1 MLEDISLRRKQAKL
15 GEKKKD
21 IEFAVAKR
29 LNKIFK
35 QFIYRFQNE
44 IEIYFE
50 YIKFCSSVGF
60 NEAISGIIGQ
70 MLQVNIAHL
79 FISVLLT
86 FNWTIYQISTIIL
99 SMILLPN
106 QPD

>member
-79 FISVLLT
+79 FMCSLT
-86 FNWTIYQISTIIL
+86 FNWTVYQISTIIL

-106 QPD
+106 QLD